1 MDGMGRSPERHVG
14 VVGLGKMGLPMANHL
29 RDAGFVVHGFD
40 PRPGAAAA
48 AERHGIV
55 VAAAPAE
62 VAGRA
67 AATFV
72 VVGFDDEVVEVCLGA
87 GGIHEG
93 ASPGDVVFLCSTIA
107 PDTSTR
113 VGRDLSGR
121 GVRVADATLCRAE
134 HAAVDATLLVLGGG
148 DPEVFEEWDGAL
160 RTFATDVCLLGDL
173 GAGQVGKM
181 LNNLLLW
188 INVAA
193 NAEALRLGERLGVA
207 QDALIPALM
216 LGSGANWALGTWH
229 KARPMPWAE
238 KDLAICLEYADRV
251 GLSAPLSGLTREVM
265 KRLKQD
271 KASMS
276 EDGATASM
284 RLAIEAWEAGQVE
297 TR

>member
-1 MDGMGRSPERHVG
+1 MDGMGGQHVG
-14 VVGLGKMGLPMANHL
+14 VLGLGKMGLPMATHL
-29 RDAGFVVHGFD
+29 RDAGYVVHGFD
-40 PRPGAAAA
+40 VRPEAAAA
-48 AERHGIV
+48 AGRQGIL
-55 VAAAPAE
+55 VAATPAE
-62 VAGRA
+62 VARRA

-87 GGIHEG
+87 DGIRDG
-93 ASPGDVVFLCSTIA
+93 ASAGDVVFLCSTIA

-113 VGRDLSGR
+113 VGRGLSDR
-121 GVRVADATLCRAE
+121 EVRVADATLCRAE
-134 HAAVDATLLVLGGG
+134 HAAVDGTLLVLGGG
-148 DPEVFEEWDGAL
+148 DPDVFEEWDGAL

-193 NAEALRLGERLGVA
+193 NAEALRLGRRLGVE

-251 GLSAPLSGLTREVM
+251 GLPAPLSGLTREVM

-271 KASMS
+271 KAAVSA
-276 EDGATASM
+276 DGVAASM
-284 RLAIEAWEAGQVE
+284 KLAVDVWEAGQVT